1 MTRRQFMRKSLVTT
15 TAGVTTLRQGKA
27 EASANS
33 GSSTKA
39 LFEDIVVIPLP
50 TDRTHRGMSGSIIEL
65 RDGSL
70 LFATGNPRNEIQQSG
85 VIGRISH
92 DGGRTWGD
100 PFSMQRNFARLGT
113 LQPSLL
119 RLKDN
124 RILFGYNTL
133 NNYQGQDL
141 RSFDAHFYV
150 RYSGDEAR
158 TWSDPFCA
166 TLYPGFHTVNPDHV
180 IQLSS
185 GRIVVPSEW
194 THEMGGGEA
203 GHAVCLCY
211 YTDDGYT
218 WIRSR
223 NFVDTGKT
231 TEEPS
236 IVGLKDG
243 RLLMVFRNR
252 MGYVGRAYSPDQG
265 ESWTEPGFYELPSP
279 LSPQSITRI
288 PKTGDLLLLWL
299 NNPLAVGFARGEK
312 QTIVRI
318 GEITRSLGQ
327 LRAPL
332 SSAISRDEGQTW
344 ENIRNITTDP
354 QGDYGYQ
361 GVTFVGDVALVN
373 YHALDGIHVTRIGVD
388 WFYGN

>member
-15 TAGVTTLRQGKA
+15 AAGVTTLRQGKL

-33 GSSTKA
+33 ESATKT

-70 LFATGNPRNEIQQSG
+70 LYATGNPRNEIQQSG
-85 VIGRISH
+85 VIGRMSR

-141 RSFDAHFYV
+141 RSYDAHFYI

-180 IQLSS
+180 IQLPS

-194 THEMGGGEA
+194 TREVSGGEA
-203 GHAVCLCY
+203 GHMVCLCY

-218 WIRSR
+218 WVRSR

-265 ESWTEPGFYELPSP
+265 ESWAEPGFYELPSP

-312 QTIVRI
+312 QTMVKI

-344 ENIRNITTDP
+344 ENIRNITTDT

-388 WFYGN
+388 WLYGK